1 MNAAEASGTRTV
13 DLAIDGM
20 TCAACAL
27 RIEKALKKT
36 PGVDATVN
44 LATERARVRFPAPTT
59 DVGALIQIVRKAGY
73 DARELAGSS
82 REEEKA
88 RRRQHQRRE
97 LRWFWLSAA
106 LTLPLLM
113 EMAAMGMGGHRELLP
128 RWLQWVLATP
138 VQFVVGWRFYSG
150 AWNALR
156 GRAANMDVL
165 VALGTSAAYLYSTAV
180 WLLGQ
185 NERHLYFEA
194 SAAIITLVLLGKLL
208 EARARGRTSQAIEKL
223 LRLQPKQASVERN
236 GKVVEV
242 ALDSIVAGDIV
253 VVRPGERVAVDGE
266 VIEGASSIEQA
277 MLTGESM
284 PVAKRVGE
292 RVFAATQ
299 NLDGVLKVRATG
311 IGANTQLA
319 QIVRLVEDAQGS
331 KAPVQQLADRVS
343 GIFVPAVLAISL
355 VTLLAWWLAG
365 DFPTALVN
373 AVAVLVIACPCA
385 LGLATPAAIA
395 VGTGRG
401 AQAGILIRSADALE
415 RMQKIDVLVVDKTG
429 TLTLGKPEVV
439 SVTPAAGHDT
449 NEVLRLAA
457 ALEQYSEHPLA
468 RAILARCRET
478 GVSWPA
484 ATNFRAI
491 SGAGVEA
498 TVEGRRLFIG
508 APRYI
513 SSLGIAIDEHALQA
527 PAQQGATIV
536 ILADEKQ
543 WIGAIGTADE
553 IRPEAAAMVAQLNAS
568 GVEIRML
575 TGDNAAAAARVAD
588 ALNLQAFEAEV
599 SPADKAAAIERL
611 RQAGKRVAMAGDG
624 INDAPALSAADVSFA
639 IGTGAD
645 IAIEAAD
652 VTLMRGD
659 LTGIVDAMRLSR
671 ATLGKV
677 RQNLFF
683 AFFYNALGLPLAAFG
698 LLDPVVAGAAMALSS
713 VSVVTNSLLL
723 KRWKPLK
730 Q

>member
-1 MNAAEASGTRTV
+1 MNAAPDSGSRTV
-13 DLAIDGM
+13 DLAIEGM
-20 TCAACAL
+20 TCAACSL
-27 RIEKALKKT
+27 RIEKALNKV
-36 PGVDATVN
+36 PGVAATVN
-44 LATERARVRFPAPTT
+44 LATERARVRFPAPAT
-59 DVGALIQIVRKAGY
+59 DVDALIQIVRKAGY
-73 DARELAGSS
+73 DARELAGTS

-88 RRRQHQRRE
+88 RRREHQRRE

-106 LTLPLLM
+106 LTLPLLV
-113 EMAAMGMGGHRELLP
+113 EMVAMGTGVHHEVLP
-128 RWLQWVLATP
+128 RWLQWLLATP

-156 GRAANMDVL
+156 GRSANMDVL

-180 WLLGQ
+180 WLLGLS
-185 NERHLYFEA
+185 ERHLYFEA

-223 LRLQPKQASVERN
+223 LRLQPKQARVERD
-236 GKVVEV
+236 GKVVDV
-242 ALDSIVAGDIV
+242 ALDSIAAGDVV

-266 VIEGASSIEQA
+266 VMDGASSVDQA

-284 PVAKRVGE
+284 PVAKRIGD

-311 IGANTQLA
+311 IGAQTQLA

-355 VTLLAWWLAG
+355 VTLLGWWLVG

-429 TLTLGKPEVV
+429 TLTLGKPAVV
-439 SVTPAAGHDT
+439 SITPAAGSDA

-478 GVSWPA
+478 GVTWPA
-484 ATNFRAI
+484 ATNFRAT
-491 SGAGVEA
+491 SGAGVSA
-498 TVEGRRLFIG
+498 TVEGRQLFLG

-513 SSLGIAIDEHALQA
+513 SSLGIAIEERELQSSA
-527 PAQQGATIV
+527 KQGATLV
-536 ILADEKQ
+536 LLADEKQ
-543 WIGAIGTADE
+543 WIGAIGIADG

-568 GVEIRML
+568 GIEVRML
-575 TGDNAAAAARVAD
+575 TGDNEAAAARVAA
-588 ALNLQAFEAEV
+588 ALHLQAFRAEV
-599 SPADKAAAIERL
+599 SPADKAAEIRRL
-611 RQAGKRVAMAGDG
+611 KRDGKVIAMAGDG

-639 IGTGAD
+639 LGTGAD

-652 VTLMRGD
+652 VTLMHGD
-659 LTGIVDAMRLSR
+659 LTGIVNAIRLSR

-677 RQNLFF
+677 QQNLFF

-730 Q
+730 

>member
-1 MNAAEASGTRTV
+1 MSAAPASATRTV

-27 RIEKALKKT
+27 RIEKALNKV
-36 PGVDATVN
+36 PGVVATVN
-44 LATERARVRFPAPTT
+44 LATDRARVRFPAPVTGV
-59 DVGALIQIVRKAGY
+59 DALIQIVRKAGY
-73 DARELAGSS
+73 DARELSGSS

-88 RRRQHQRRE
+88 RREQHLRRE
-97 LRWFWLSAA
+97 LRWFWISAA
-106 LTLPLLM
+106 LTLPLLV
-113 EMAAMGMGGHRELLP
+113 EMAAMGAGLHQDLLP
-128 RWLQWVLATP
+128 RWLQWLLATP
-138 VQFVVGWRFYSG
+138 VQFVVGWRFYAG
-150 AWNALR
+150 AWHALR

-165 VALGTSAAYLYSTAV
+165 VALGTSMAYLYSTVV
-180 WLLGQ
+180 WLLGLG
-185 NERHLYFEA
+185 ERHVYFEA

-208 EARARGRTSQAIEKL
+208 EARARGRTSRAIEKL
-223 LRLQPKQASVERN
+223 LRLQPKQARVERD
-236 GKVVEV
+236 GKVIDV
-242 ALDSIVAGDIV
+242 ALDSIAAGEVV

-266 VIEGASSIEQA
+266 VIDGASSVDEA

-284 PVAKRVGE
+284 PLAKRAGD

-299 NLDGVLKVRATG
+299 NLDGVLKIRATG
-311 IGANTQLA
+311 IGAQTQLA

-343 GIFVPAVLAISL
+343 GIFVPTVLAISL
-355 VTLLAWWLAG
+355 VTLVGWWLAG

-415 RMQKIDVLVVDKTG
+415 RMQKIGVLVVDKTG
-429 TLTLGKPEVV
+429 TLTLGKPAVV
-439 SVTPAAGHDT
+439 SVSAADGVDPRD
-449 NEVLRLAA
+449 VLRLAA

-468 RAILARCRET
+468 RAVLARCRET

-484 ATNFRAI
+484 ATDFRATP
-491 SGAGVEA
+491 GAGVGA
-498 TVEGRRLFIG
+498 IVEGRRLFVG

-513 SSLGIAIDEHALQA
+513 SGLGIAVDAHALQVS
-527 PAQQGATIV
+527 AQEGATV
-536 ILADEKQ
+536 VVLADEQ
-543 WIGAIGTADE
+543 RCLGVIGIADE
-553 IRPEAAAMVAQLNAS
+553 IRPEAGAMVAQLNAA
-568 GVEIRML
+568 GIEVRML
-575 TGDNAAAAARVAD
+575 TGDNNAAASRVAG
-588 ALNLQAFEAEV
+588 ALHIESFRAEV
-599 SPADKAAAIERL
+599 SPAEKAAEIQRL
-611 RQAGKRVAMAGDG
+611 KQQGKIVAMAGDG
-624 INDAPALSAADVSFA
+624 INDAPALAAADVSFA
-639 IGTGAD
+639 LGTGAD
-645 IAIEAAD
+645 IAIEAGD

-659 LTGIVDAMRLSR
+659 LTGVVDAIRLSR

-683 AFFYNALGLPLAAFG
+683 AFLYNALGIPLAAFG
-698 LLDPVVAGAAMALSS
+698 LLNPVIAGAAMALSS